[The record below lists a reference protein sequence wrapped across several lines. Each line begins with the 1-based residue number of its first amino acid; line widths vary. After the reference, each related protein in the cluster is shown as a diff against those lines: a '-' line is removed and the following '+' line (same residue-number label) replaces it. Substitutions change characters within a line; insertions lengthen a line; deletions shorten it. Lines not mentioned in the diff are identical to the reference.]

1 MDQLKIEQLT
11 VDCILGDLPEE
22 RITPTRI
29 TIDLAVEA
37 DFSQVR
43 QSDQLSDTIDYAHL
57 VDQIRTTLQAG
68 HFKMIE
74 RAAQAIADA
83 ALQDSRVQSVHLT
96 LRKPNAKLGLTAAF
110 TLTQVRN

>member
-29 TIDLAVEA
+29 TIDLAIEA
-37 DFSQVR
+37 DFSHVR

-74 RAAQAIADA
+74 RAAQAIADV
-83 ALQDSRVQSVHLT
+83 ALQDSRVHSVHLT

>member
-22 RITPTRI
+22 RTTPTRI
-29 TIDLAVEA
+29 TIDLAIEA
-37 DFSQVR
+37 DFGQVR

-57 VDQIRTTLQAG
+57 VDQIRNTLQAG

-74 RAAQAIADA
+74 RAAQAIADT
-83 ALQDSRVQSVHLT
+83 ALQDPRTCSVHLT

-110 TLTQVRN
+110 TLTQARN